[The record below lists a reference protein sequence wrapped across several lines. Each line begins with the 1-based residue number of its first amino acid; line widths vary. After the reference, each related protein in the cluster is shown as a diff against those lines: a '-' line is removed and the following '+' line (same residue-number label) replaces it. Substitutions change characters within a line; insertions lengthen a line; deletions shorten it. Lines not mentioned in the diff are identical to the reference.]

1 MNGKENRLQI
11 RYCKVFAT
19 SCKIY
24 FSCLSP
30 CVVRFSEGYGV
41 TMSQPCSI
49 YLYLPVIDD
58 FKGHDGADFD
68 VAGIRVDGL
77 AACLDRPIR
86 ILQSSTWCDRRSI
99 VVSIPCN
106 VRKTNMS
113 TGPNVALD
121 LDIFWC

>member
-1 MNGKENRLQI
+1 MKNVSRAY
-11 RYCKVFAT
+11 R
-19 SCKIY
+19 
-24 FSCLSP
+24 
-30 CVVRFSEGYGV
+30 VVIRFSEGYGV

-58 FKGHDGADFD
+58 LKSHDGADFD
-68 VAGIRVDGL
+68 VAGIRVNGL
-77 AACLDRPIR
+77 ASCQDRSIR
-86 ILQSSTWCDRRSI
+86 VLQSSTWADRRSI

-113 TGPNVALD
+113 PGANVALD